1 MRGLLITVLHGYQFL
16 MFNNKNLQYQ
26 PDSVEEI
33 ER

>member
-1 MRGLLITVLHGYQFL
+1 MGGLLITVLHGYQFL
-16 MFNNKNLQYQ
+16 MFNKNLQYQ

>member
-1 MRGLLITVLHGYQFL
+1 MGGLLITVLHGYQF
-16 MFNNKNLQYQ
+16 MFNKNLQYQ